1 MFTSSRGETRG
12 KAAIAAAWKPFF
24 EEPAAPFSW
33 QPDTAVVL
41 ESGMLGFT
49 SGPIFAPDGTRI
61 GTFNSVWR
69 WGPAGT
75 WKVVFDRGCPDCDC
89 PPSAD
94 PPN

>member
-69 WGPAGT
+69 RGPDGT

-89 PPSAD
+89 PPSANL
-94 PPN
+94 PN